1 MEQMETHKA
10 VKDGL
15 ESKLREYAL
24 NPFVKVEICIP
35 SEAEGCPQQGRVE
48 SNGFVS
54 E

>member
-35 SEAEGCPQQGRVE
+35 SEAEGCPQQGRKGDT
-48 SNGFVS
+48 GFVS

>member
-1 MEQMETHKA
+1 MEQIEGRKA

-35 SEAEGCPQQGRVE
+35 SKAEGCPQQGRKGDT
-48 SNGFVS
+48 GFVS

>member
-1 MEQMETHKA
+1 MEQMESHKA

-35 SEAEGCPQQGRVE
+35 SEAEGCPQRNRKSE
-48 SNGFVS
+48 DGFVS

>member
-1 MEQMETHKA
+1 MEQIESHKA

-24 NPFVKVEICIP
+24 NEYVRVEICLP

-48 SNGFVS
+48 SSGPVS
-54 E
+54 F